1 MNLMLYFLRHGQTA
15 YSRTGGFCGTPE
27 SDPGLTA
34 DGISMA
40 EAFARAYR
48 SIPWT
53 AIFSSPLRR
62 ARQTAEP
69 LSQATGLQVQPRA
82 GLAEVSYGE
91 WEGKHPTVVN
101 RDFHDDYVRWL
112 TDPAWNSPTGG
123 ERAVDI
129 ARRSSLVLEEIEQT
143 YSDGCVLVV
152 SHKATIRI
160 MLCVLAGIDVGRY
173 RDRMDMPTAA
183 LSIVELAN
191 RGPLFHSIADRS
203 HLDRRL
209 RALPC
214 T

>member
-34 DGISMA
+34 DGICMA
-40 EAFARAYR
+40 EAFAQAYR
-48 SIPWT
+48 SIPWK
-53 AIFSSPLRR
+53 AIFSSPLCR
-62 ARQTAEP
+62 ALQTAEP
-69 LSQATGLQVQPRA
+69 LSQATGLNVQTRE
-82 GLAEVSYGE
+82 GLAEVSYGG
-91 WEGKHPTVVN
+91 WEGRHPSVIN
-101 RDFHDDYVRWL
+101 REFHDDYVRWL
-112 TDPAWNSPTGG
+112 TDPAWNSPTDG
-123 ERAVDI
+123 ERAIDI

-160 MLCVLAGIDVGRY
+160 MLCALAGIDVGRY

-183 LSIVELAN
+183 LSVVELAN

-203 HLDRRL
+203 HLNSRL
-209 RALPC
+209 QALPF